1 MWVKLETLINDYLDS
16 VTLDDLLRESCE
28 NAEKPIDKVGN

>member
-1 MWVKLETLINDYLDS
+1 MWVKLEALINNYLDS

-28 NAEKPIDKVGN
+28 NAENLLTK